1 MKFKEKLLQGT
12 LVKRY
17 KRFFID
23 IKYKNKII
31 TSHCPNSGS
40 MMGLLD
46 AGNKIWFST
55 SDNPKRQ
62 LKYTLEIIEVKN
74 EKVGINTFLTNKI
87 VLEALN
93 YKKINSLI
101 KFNDIKTETKFS
113 DNTRFDFLLTNDKE
127 KCFEL
132 LLKITSQ
139 ARQYGI
145 TIRLDME
152 DFSVTQDTIDMCLR
166 IWKKNPNIGI
176 ALQSNLYRTVNDLP
190 ILMSRGI
197 SIRLI
202 KGAYKE
208 DITKSYQQNNL
219 KVKSFLRLAQTL
231 LSNNGKS
238 YFHFLNNVKHAIGTH
253 DETII
258 KSIKTQL
265 PVFKVKPTDFQFEL
279 LYGIRRDI
287 SFSLLK
293 EGYNV
298 TLYIPFGE
306 EWLPYTL
313 RRLREFKNLRF
324 VIFNILKEL
333 FSGNRQKKPTR

>member
-1 MKFKEKLLQGT
+1 MKFLYPLA
-12 LVKRY
+12 
-17 KRFFID
+17 KRFIAGHDFDSAKPVIANVMEQGYGVTIDYLGELSKTIDDCEEATKQYLDIIEYYKNTPID
-23 IKYKNKII
+23 ISIKPTQI
-31 TSHCPNSGS
+31 
-40 MMGLLD
+40 GLKL
-46 AGNKIWFST
+46 
-55 SDNPKRQ
+55 
-62 LKYTLEIIEVKN
+62 
-74 EKVGINTFLTNKI
+74 
-87 VLEALN
+87 
-93 YKKINSLI
+93 
-101 KFNDIKTETKFS
+101 
-113 DNTRFDFLLTNDKE
+113 DKE

-176 ALQSNLYRTVNDLP
+176 ALQSNLYRTTNDLP
-190 ILMSRGI
+190 KLMSRGI

-208 DITKSYQQNNL
+208 NITTSYQRNNL

-238 YFHFLNNVKHAIGTH
+238 YFHYLNNVKHAIGTH

-279 LYGIRRDI
+279 LYGIRRDL

-313 RRLREFKNLRF
+313 RRLKEFKNLRF

-333 FSGNRQKKPTR
+333 FSGKKNCL

>member
-1 MKFKEKLLQGT
+1 MKLFYPLA
-12 LVKRY
+12 
-17 KRFFID
+17 KRFIAGHDFDSAKPVIADLMAQGYGVTIDYLGELSKTIDDCEKATKQYLDIIEYYKNSSID
-23 IKYKNKII
+23 ISIKPTQI
-31 TSHCPNSGS
+31 
-40 MMGLLD
+40 GLKLD
-46 AGNKIWFST
+46 
-55 SDNPKRQ
+55 R
-62 LKYTLEIIEVKN
+62 
-74 EKVGINTFLTNKI
+74 
-87 VLEALN
+87 
-93 YKKINSLI
+93 
-101 KFNDIKTETKFS
+101 
-113 DNTRFDFLLTNDKE
+113 E

-176 ALQSNLYRTVNDLP
+176 ALQSNLYRTTNDLP
-190 ILMSRGI
+190 KLMSRGI

-238 YFHFLNNVKHAIGTH
+238 YFHYLNNVKHAIGTH

-258 KSIKTQL
+258 KSITTQL

-313 RRLREFKNLRF
+313 RRLKEFKNLRF

-333 FSGNRQKKPTR
+333 FSGNRQRKSTR

>member
-1 MKFKEKLLQGT
+1 MKFLYPLA
-12 LVKRY
+12 
-17 KRFFID
+17 KRFIAGHDFDSAKPVIADLMEQGYGVTIDYLGELSKTIDDCEKATKQYLDIIEYYRNSSID
-23 IKYKNKII
+23 ISIKP
-31 TSHCPNSGS
+31 TQL
-40 MMGLLD
+40 GLKL
-46 AGNKIWFST
+46 
-55 SDNPKRQ
+55 
-62 LKYTLEIIEVKN
+62 
-74 EKVGINTFLTNKI
+74 
-87 VLEALN
+87 
-93 YKKINSLI
+93 
-101 KFNDIKTETKFS
+101 
-113 DNTRFDFLLTNDKE
+113 DKE

-132 LLKITSQ
+132 LLRITSQ

-176 ALQSNLYRTVNDLP
+176 ALQSNLYRTTNDLP
-190 ILMSRGI
+190 KLMSRGI

-208 DITKSYQQNNL
+208 DITKSYQQNNF
-219 KVKSFLRLAQTL
+219 KVKSFLKLAQTL

-258 KSIKTQL
+258 KSITTQL

-287 SFSLLK
+287 SSSLLK

-298 TLYIPFGE
+298 TLYIPFGK

-313 RRLREFKNLRF
+313 RRLKEFKNLRF

-333 FSGNRQKKPTR
+333 FSGNRQKKSTR

>member
-1 MKFKEKLLQGT
+1 MDLNSKQKFQLKKLIKELKGYRGRHTELVSVYIPQGYD
-12 LVKRY
+12 L
-17 KRFFID
+17 
-23 IKYKNKII
+23 NKII
-31 TSHCPNSGS
+31 EYYKNTPIDISIKPTQL
-40 MMGLLD
+40 GLKL
-46 AGNKIWFST
+46 
-55 SDNPKRQ
+55 
-62 LKYTLEIIEVKN
+62 
-74 EKVGINTFLTNKI
+74 
-87 VLEALN
+87 
-93 YKKINSLI
+93 
-101 KFNDIKTETKFS
+101 
-113 DNTRFDFLLTNDKE
+113 DKE

-132 LLKITSQ
+132 LLRITSQ
-139 ARQYGI
+139 ARQYGL

-152 DFSVTQDTIDMCLR
+152 DSSVTQDTIDICLR

-176 ALQSNLYRTVNDLP
+176 ALQSNLYRTTNDLP
-190 ILMSRGI
+190 KLMSRGI

-208 DITKSYQQNNL
+208 DITTSYQRNNL
-219 KVKSFLRLAQTL
+219 KIKSFLRLAQTL

-238 YFHFLNNVKHAIGTH
+238 YFHYLNNVKHAIGTH

-265 PVFKVKPTDFQFEL
+265 PVFKVNPNDFQFEL

-287 SFSLLK
+287 SSSLLK

-298 TLYIPFGE
+298 TLYIPFGK

-313 RRLREFKNLRF
+313 RRLKEFKNLRF

-333 FSGNRQKKPTR
+333 FSGKKT

>member
-1 MKFKEKLLQGT
+1 MKLFYPLA
-12 LVKRY
+12 
-17 KRFFID
+17 KRFIAGHDFDSAKPVIADLMAQGYGVTIDYLGELSKTIDDCEKATKQYLDIIEYYKNTPID
-23 IKYKNKII
+23 ISIKPTQI
-31 TSHCPNSGS
+31 
-40 MMGLLD
+40 GLKL
-46 AGNKIWFST
+46 
-55 SDNPKRQ
+55 
-62 LKYTLEIIEVKN
+62 
-74 EKVGINTFLTNKI
+74 
-87 VLEALN
+87 
-93 YKKINSLI
+93 
-101 KFNDIKTETKFS
+101 
-113 DNTRFDFLLTNDKE
+113 DKE

-132 LLKITSQ
+132 LSSITSQ
-139 ARQYGI
+139 AKQYGI

-152 DFSVTQDTIDMCLR
+152 DFSVTQDTIDICLR
-166 IWKKNPNIGI
+166 VWKKNPNIGI
-176 ALQSNLYRTVNDLP
+176 ALQSNLYRTTNDLP
-190 ILMSRGI
+190 KLMSRGI

-208 DITKSYQQNNL
+208 DITKSYQQNNF

-238 YFHFLNNVKHAIGTH
+238 YFHYLNNVKHAIGTH

-265 PVFKVKPTDFQFEL
+265 PVFKVKPNDFQFEL
-279 LYGIRRDI
+279 LYGIRRDL
-287 SFSLLK
+287 SYSLLK

-313 RRLREFKNLRF
+313 RRLKEFKNLRF

-333 FSGNRQKKPTR
+333 FSGKKT

>member
-1 MKFKEKLLQGT
+1 MKLFYPLA
-12 LVKRY
+12 
-17 KRFFID
+17 KRFIAGHDFDSAKPVIADLMEQGYGVTIDYLGELSKTIDDCEKATKQYLDIIEYYKNSSID
-23 IKYKNKII
+23 ISIKPTQI
-31 TSHCPNSGS
+31 
-40 MMGLLD
+40 GLKLD
-46 AGNKIWFST
+46 
-55 SDNPKRQ
+55 R
-62 LKYTLEIIEVKN
+62 
-74 EKVGINTFLTNKI
+74 
-87 VLEALN
+87 
-93 YKKINSLI
+93 
-101 KFNDIKTETKFS
+101 
-113 DNTRFDFLLTNDKE
+113 E

-176 ALQSNLYRTVNDLP
+176 ALQSNLYRTTNDLP
-190 ILMSRGI
+190 KLMSRGI

-208 DITKSYQQNNL
+208 DITTSYQRNNL

-238 YFHFLNNVKHAIGTH
+238 YFHYLNNVKHAIGTH

-258 KSIKTQL
+258 KSITTQL
-265 PVFKVKPTDFQFEL
+265 PVFKVKPNDFQFEL

-287 SFSLLK
+287 SSSLLK
-293 EGYNV
+293 DGYNV

-306 EWLPYTL
+306 EWIPYTL
-313 RRLREFKNLRF
+313 RRLKEFKNLRF
-324 VIFNILKEL
+324 VNSNILKEL
-333 FSGNRQKKPTR
+333 FSGKKI

>member
-1 MKFKEKLLQGT
+1 MKLFYPLA
-12 LVKRY
+12 
-17 KRFFID
+17 KRFIAGHDFDSAKPVIADLMAQGYGVTIDYLGELSKTIDDCEKATKQYLDIIEYYKNSSID
-23 IKYKNKII
+23 ISIKP
-31 TSHCPNSGS
+31 TQL
-40 MMGLLD
+40 GLKLD
-46 AGNKIWFST
+46 
-55 SDNPKRQ
+55 R
-62 LKYTLEIIEVKN
+62 
-74 EKVGINTFLTNKI
+74 
-87 VLEALN
+87 
-93 YKKINSLI
+93 
-101 KFNDIKTETKFS
+101 
-113 DNTRFDFLLTNDKE
+113 E

-152 DFSVTQDTIDMCLR
+152 DFSVTQDTINMCLR

-176 ALQSNLYRTVNDLP
+176 ALQSNLYRTTNDLP
-190 ILMSRGI
+190 KLMSRGI
-197 SIRLI
+197 SVRLI

-238 YFHFLNNVKHAIGTH
+238 YFHYLNNVKHAIGTH

-265 PVFKVKPTDFQFEL
+265 PVFKVKQTDFQFEL
-279 LYGIRRDI
+279 LYGIRRDL

-313 RRLREFKNLRF
+313 RRLKEFKNLRF

-333 FSGNRQKKPTR
+333 FSGKKI

>member
-1 MKFKEKLLQGT
+1 MKLFYPLA
-12 LVKRY
+12 
-17 KRFFID
+17 KRFIAGHDFDSAKPVIADLMEQGYGVTIDYLGELSKTIDDCEKATKQYLDIIEYYKNTPID
-23 IKYKNKII
+23 ISIKPTQI
-31 TSHCPNSGS
+31 
-40 MMGLLD
+40 GLKL
-46 AGNKIWFST
+46 
-55 SDNPKRQ
+55 
-62 LKYTLEIIEVKN
+62 
-74 EKVGINTFLTNKI
+74 
-87 VLEALN
+87 
-93 YKKINSLI
+93 
-101 KFNDIKTETKFS
+101 
-113 DNTRFDFLLTNDKE
+113 DKE

-132 LLKITSQ
+132 LSSITSQ

-176 ALQSNLYRTVNDLP
+176 ALQSNLYRTTNDLP
-190 ILMSRGI
+190 KLMSRGI

-208 DITKSYQQNNL
+208 DITTSYQRNNL

-238 YFHFLNNVKHAIGTH
+238 YFHYLNNVKHAIGTH

-287 SFSLLK
+287 SSSLLK

-298 TLYIPFGE
+298 TLYIPFGK

-313 RRLREFKNLRF
+313 RRLKEFKNLRF

-333 FSGNRQKKPTR
+333 FSGKKNCL

>member
-1 MKFKEKLLQGT
+1 MKLFYPLA
-12 LVKRY
+12 
-17 KRFFID
+17 KRFIAGHDFDSAKPVIADLMEQGYGVTIDYLGELSKTIDDCEKATKQYLDIIEYYKNSSID
-23 IKYKNKII
+23 ISIKPTQI
-31 TSHCPNSGS
+31 
-40 MMGLLD
+40 GLKLD
-46 AGNKIWFST
+46 
-55 SDNPKRQ
+55 R
-62 LKYTLEIIEVKN
+62 
-74 EKVGINTFLTNKI
+74 
-87 VLEALN
+87 
-93 YKKINSLI
+93 
-101 KFNDIKTETKFS
+101 
-113 DNTRFDFLLTNDKE
+113 E

-176 ALQSNLYRTVNDLP
+176 ALQSNLYRTTNDLP
-190 ILMSRGI
+190 KLMSRGI

-265 PVFKVKPTDFQFEL
+265 PVFKVKQTDFQFEL
-279 LYGIRRDI
+279 LYGIRRDL

-313 RRLREFKNLRF
+313 RRLKEFKNLRF

-333 FSGNRQKKPTR
+333 FSGKKI